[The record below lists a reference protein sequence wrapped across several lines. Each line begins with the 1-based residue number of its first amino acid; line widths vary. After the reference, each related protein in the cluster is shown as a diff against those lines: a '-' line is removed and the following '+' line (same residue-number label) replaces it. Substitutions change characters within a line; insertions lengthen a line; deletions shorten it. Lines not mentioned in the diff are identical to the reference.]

1 MVYSTQNVSVISV
14 NYKSGNQAKQQVTI
28 IDAIDSYLGGLTFR
42 LSSGLQIPI
51 PNSQLV
57 IPDYFINAQGTM
69 YFNDSTR
76 EIMLD
81 SLKDINANDLPTL
94 GHTFLSS
101 AYMMVNQDAS
111 TFILWESK
119 STTDQ
124 HLVAVRSSSACTAP
138 AASSTFAKS
147 TPPSGATFGPP
158 PSRLSGGAIA
168 GAAIGGV
175 AAAALVNRSYPPLQ
189 KEKGVVGSTSSDT

>member
-28 IDAIDSYLGGLTFR
+28 IDAIGQLSR
-42 LSSGLQIPI
+42 WPSSGLQIPI